1 MGRHGKENGFIMDI
15 AGSQKGIALLVTL
28 WLLVIL
34 TVMVLSFSL
43 LVRTESHATL
53 AFKEGVENKFLAE
66 AGIQRGIAEIIY
78 RNAHRN
84 QNIVL
89 EGKEIFSVDG
99 TPYTGRVGDGWYR
112 IRITGESGKIDLNAL
127 TDATGIVLNNLL
139 VGMGVAKAEAD
150 IIVDAILDW
159 KDADDLHRLHGAESE
174 YYQSLP
180 NPYRAKNAPFDTVEE
195 LSLVRGVT
203 PEILYGSGKQKGL
216 IDHVTVH
223 SGQDRLN
230 INHASR
236 ELIMAI
242 PGMTEDIAA
251 EIVNA
256 RQAAQGAAAAVPEA
270 LQGARPAAFASFAG
284 GGESGVFTIDSLGY
298 GKNEKKGYAVRATV
312 IIDGS
317 GTCRYLYYKSPMHV
331 Q

>member
-1 MGRHGKENGFIMDI
+1 MSRHGKEKRFIMDTVR
-15 AGSQKGIALLVTL
+15 SQKGIALLVTL

-34 TVMVLSFSL
+34 TVMALSFSL

-78 RNAHRN
+78 RNANRN
-84 QNIVL
+84 QSIIL
-89 EGKEIFSVDG
+89 EGKEAVSVDG

-127 TDATGIVLNNLL
+127 TDASGVVLNNLL
-139 VGMGVAKAEAD
+139 VSMGVTKEEAD
-150 IIVDAILDW
+150 SIVDSILDW
-159 KDADDLHRLHGAESE
+159 KDADDLHRLHGTESD

-195 LSLVRGVT
+195 LALVKGVT
-203 PEILYGSGKQKGL
+203 PELLYGNGKQKGL
-216 IDHVTVH
+216 INYVTVY
-223 SGQDRLN
+223 SGSGKLSID
-230 INHASR
+230 HASR
-236 ELIMAI
+236 EILMAI

-251 EIVNA
+251 EIVSI
-256 RQAAQGAAAAVPEA
+256 RQAARGTASPIPEA
-270 LQGARPAAFASFAG
+270 LQGAQLAAFASFAG
-284 GGESGVFTIDSLGY
+284 SGESGVFTIDSLGY

-312 IIDGS
+312 VIDGS
-317 GTCRYLYYKSPMHV
+317 GTCRYLYYKSPMYV